1 MPKENSFKIINKDL
15 EGLFRKLSVYTDE
28 DLNKKMNKN
37 KWSIAENLY
46 HLWLTEFITIKYIK
60 KKTSYPESLV
70 NVSYFSKF
78 KMKLLE
84 LIFFTGVK
92 MKAPKITYDSMP
104 ENIEIKKLKETWIKS
119 RKFFEE
125 LVNALDESIL
135 KKGILRH
142 PIAGRININMTL
154 QFIKLHFHHHRKII
168 AKLESKIKSN

>member
-125 LVNALDESIL
+125 LVNA
-135 KKGILRH
+135 
-142 PIAGRININMTL
+142 
-154 QFIKLHFHHHRKII
+154 
-168 AKLESKIKSN
+168 

>member
-1 MPKENSFKIINKDL
+1 MSKENSFKIINKDL
-15 EGLFRKLSVYTDE
+15 EGLFGKLSVYNDE
-28 DLNKKMNKN
+28 ELNKKMNKN

-70 NVSYFSKF
+70 KVSYFSKC

-84 LIFFTGVK
+84 LIFFTGIK

-104 ENIEIKKLKETWIKS
+104 NNIEIKKLRETWIKS
-119 RKFFEE
+119 RKSFEE
-125 LVNALDESIL
+125 LVNTLDESIL

-142 PIAGRININMTL
+142 PIAGRIDINMTL
-154 QFIKLHFHHHRKII
+154 QFIKMHFHHHRKII

>member
-1 MPKENSFKIINKDL
+1 MSKESSFTIINKDL

-28 DLNKKMNKN
+28 DLNKKINKN

-60 KKTSYPESLV
+60 KKTSYPDSLV
-70 NVSYFSKF
+70 NVSYFSKI

-104 ENIEIKKLKETWIKS
+104 KNIEIKKLKETWIKS
-119 RKFFEE
+119 RKSFEE

-142 PIAGRININMTL
+142 PIAGRIDINMTL
-154 QFIKLHFHHHRKII
+154 QFIKMHFHHHRKII

>member
-1 MPKENSFKIINKDL
+1 MSKENSFKKINKDL
-15 EGLFRKLSVYTDE
+15 EGLFGKLSVYNDE
-28 DLNKKMNKN
+28 ELNKKMSKN

-70 NVSYFSKF
+70 KVRYFSKC

-84 LIFFTGVK
+84 LIFFTGIK
-92 MKAPKITYDSMP
+92 TKAPKITYDSMP
-104 ENIEIKKLKETWIKS
+104 KNIEIKKLRETWIKS
-119 RKFFEE
+119 RKSFEE
-125 LVNALDESIL
+125 LVNTLDESIL

-142 PIAGRININMTL
+142 PIAGRIDINMTL
-154 QFIKLHFHHHRKII
+154 QFIKMHFHHHRKII

>member
-1 MPKENSFKIINKDL
+1 MSKENSFKIINKDL
-15 EGLFRKLSVYTDE
+15 EGLFGKLSVYTDE
-28 DLNKKMNKN
+28 DLNKKINKN

-46 HLWLTEFITIKYIK
+46 HLWLTELITIKYIK
-60 KKTSYPESLV
+60 KKTSYPKSLV

-154 QFIKLHFHHHRKII
+154 QFIKMHFHHHRKII

>member
-1 MPKENSFKIINKDL
+1 MSKENSFKIINKDL
-15 EGLFRKLSVYTDE
+15 EGLFGKLSVYNDE
-28 DLNKKMNKN
+28 ELNKKMNKN

-70 NVSYFSKF
+70 NVSYFSKC

-84 LIFFTGVK
+84 LIFFTGIK

-104 ENIEIKKLKETWIKS
+104 NNIEIKKLRETWINS
-119 RKFFEE
+119 RKSFEE
-125 LVNALDESIL
+125 LVNTLDESIL

-142 PIAGRININMTL
+142 PIAGRIDINMTL
-154 QFIKLHFHHHRKII
+154 QFIKMHFHHHRKII
-168 AKLESKIKSN
+168 AKLESKIKIN

>member
-1 MPKENSFKIINKDL
+1 MSKENSFKIINKDL
-15 EGLFRKLSVYTDE
+15 EGLFGKLSVYTDE
-28 DLNKKMNKN
+28 VLNKKMNKN

-46 HLWLTEFITIKYIK
+46 HLWLTEFITIKYIR

-142 PIAGRININMTL
+142 PIAGRIDINMTL
-154 QFIKLHFHHHRKII
+154 QFIKMHFHHHRKII

>member
-1 MPKENSFKIINKDL
+1 MSKENSFKIINKDL
-15 EGLFRKLSVYTDE
+15 EGLFGKLSVYNDE
-28 DLNKKMNKN
+28 ELNKKMNKN

-70 NVSYFSKF
+70 NVSYFSKC

-84 LIFFTGVK
+84 LIFFTGIK

-104 ENIEIKKLKETWIKS
+104 NNIEIKKLRETWINS
-119 RKFFEE
+119 RKSFEE
-125 LVNALDESIL
+125 LVNTLDESIL

-142 PIAGRININMTL
+142 PIAGRIDINMTL
-154 QFIKLHFHHHRKII
+154 QFIKMHFHHHRKII